1 MKAHKIRIL
10 LADDHAIVIEGLK
23 ALLDGEAD
31 LAVVA
36 ATTEGPQVAR
46 LVEQHKPDVVVLD
59 LMLGAMKGTE
69 VIGQIRQRPNSPK
82 ILVLTAYADGE
93 SVRSALDAG
102 ADGLAMKTESP
113 QQTLAAIRQ
122 VHAGQLVFPQAA
134 RRWMQGRGTGS
145 ELTPREME
153 VWALVADGLSNPQ
166 IAERLKLS
174 ENTVKF
180 HVQHLF
186 TKLGVNNRTEAALKF
201 VTARPP
207 STPPL

>member
-1 MKAHKIRIL
+1 
-10 LADDHAIVIEGLK
+10 
-23 ALLDGEAD
+23 
-31 LAVVA
+31 
-36 ATTEGPQVAR
+36 
-46 LVEQHKPDVVVLD
+46 
-59 LMLGAMKGTE
+59 MKGTE
-69 VIGQIRQRPNSPK
+69 VIAQIRQRPNSPK

-145 ELTPREME
+145 ELTPRETE

-201 VTARPP
+201 VSARPP

>member
-1 MKAHKIRIL
+1 MKPQKIRVL

-23 ALLDGEAD
+23 ALLEGEAD

-46 LVEQHKPDVVVLD
+46 MVEQHKPDVVVLD

-69 VIGQIRQRPNSPK
+69 VIAQIRQRPNSPK

-145 ELTPREME
+145 ELTPRENE

-201 VTARPP
+201 VSARPP
-207 STPPL
+207 LTPPL